1 MTVINENAGHQSSPK
16 KKTKLEFF
24 FYTAGTLEPVYI
36 KK

>member
-16 KKTKLEFF
+16 KKKLEFF